1 MVIHVADFVP
11 ACDNV
16 QQGDVLRV
24 AILRALIDTAAVS
37 VSFAGLTSAT
47 SSFVNAAFVDLLHDM
62 SFDDIKE
69 RVRIT
74 NSTRQINDM
83 IRTRLTR
90 EAERPVAA

>member
-24 AILRALIDTAAVS
+24 AILRALINTAAVS

-90 EAERPVAA
+90 EAERSVAA